1 VLVLAS
7 AVLLARLD
15 LIRLRIMPAPWL
27 ASLALSSWVLLGIVV
42 GRQLQHRLG
51 GYLA

>member
-1 VLVLAS
+1 
-7 AVLLARLD
+7 
-15 LIRLRIMPAPWL
+15 MPAPWL